1 MIFYTAAQVMM
12 ILMVVEMMIRLLVGR
27 ETTSLMVE
35 MALTRQYTQAL
46 IVNIL

>member
-1 MIFYTAAQVMM
+1 MM
-12 ILMVVEMMIRLLVGR
+12 ILMAVETMIRLSVGK
-27 ETTSLMVE
+27 ETTSSMVE